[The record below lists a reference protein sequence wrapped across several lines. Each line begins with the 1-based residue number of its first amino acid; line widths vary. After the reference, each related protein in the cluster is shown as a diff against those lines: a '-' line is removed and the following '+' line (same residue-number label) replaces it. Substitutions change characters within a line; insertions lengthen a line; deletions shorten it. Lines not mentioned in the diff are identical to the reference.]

1 MDRVVDGRAGRHHD
15 PDDAWRFQLRDD
27 LGEIVRR
34 RRAQLLILR
43 DDIGAPIVDDGL
55 MSVAHEALDHVP
67 AHPAEADHC
76 HLHVVTPARW
86 RSQRVYMMSEA
97 LRACSPPS
105 HRADSRFLASLGMT
119 IIHRILTRPTSAI
132 TDRRS

>member
-1 MDRVVDGRAGRHHD
+1 M
-15 PDDAWRFQLRDD
+15 
-27 LGEIVRR
+27 RR

-86 RSQRVYMMSEA
+86 RSQRVLYDVASA
-97 LRACSPPS
+97 ARLLPSLSPSQQQIP
-105 HRADSRFLASLGMT
+105 RFARNDN
-119 IIHRILTRPTSAI
+119 HTSNPNPANER
-132 TDRRS
+132 DN